1 MTGDGE
7 ATAYIHEKW
16 YFAGWQVMVWVR
28 AASGLRMRFNG
39 EGPIYG
45 ARGHPRYRAAW
56 KQRVRYWGEAE
67 AFLGNVSVSPSNG
80 GGVR

>member
-1 MTGDGE
+1 
-7 ATAYIHEKW
+7 
-16 YFAGWQVMVWVR
+16 
-28 AASGLRMRFNG
+28 MRCYG

-56 KQRVRYWGEAE
+56 RQRVRCWGEAE
-67 AFLGNVSVSPSNG
+67 AFLGNALVSPSNG